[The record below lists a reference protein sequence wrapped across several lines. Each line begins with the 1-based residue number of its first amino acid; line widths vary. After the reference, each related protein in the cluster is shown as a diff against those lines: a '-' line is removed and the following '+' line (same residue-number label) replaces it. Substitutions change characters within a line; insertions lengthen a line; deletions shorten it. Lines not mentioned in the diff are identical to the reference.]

1 MKIKKFADFSLK
13 LNENNEAVPNTDV
26 INTKV
31 KNTDTTNTS
40 DKVTDEDEYI
50 GTKLMDE
57 LAAMFGVDIIDN
69 TTKYKGKVINFY
81 SETEKFNVNGRG
93 FDTPQEVYDF
103 LNGKYKRKLIAS
115 FFYASPPSIASVLPS
130 FDVLST
136 GLFIGVLLL
145 LFVVFELSLV
155 LLVIPP

>member
-1 MKIKKFADFSLK
+1 MKIKKFADFNNK
-13 LNENNEAVPNTDV
+13 LNENNEAVPNPDV
-26 INTKV
+26 IDTKV

-57 LAAMFGVDIIDN
+57 LASMLGVDIIDN
-69 TTKYKGKVINFY
+69 TIKYKGKVINFY

-103 LNGKYKRKLIAS
+103 LNGK
-115 FFYASPPSIASVLPS
+115 
-130 FDVLST
+130 
-136 GLFIGVLLL
+136 
-145 LFVVFELSLV
+145 
-155 LLVIPP
+155 